1 MSTTIGVDVAKSV
14 FEVAVSDRPGRI
26 VKRHRLSRGQFARF
40 LATRA
45 PATVVMEACGMA
57 HFWGRQAVASGHRV
71 VLLPPHAVRPYVP
84 RNKTDRADATALL
97 EAARNAAIHPVPVKS
112 VTQQALTGLHP
123 RQLIRP
129 FLAWVSWPWCAVRFL
144 SPAPAWGPSAE
155 PASSPAGSL
164 SSRSVP
170 VCR

>member
-112 VTQQALTGLHP
+112 VTQQALTGLH
-123 RQLIRP
+123 RLRSTW
-129 FLAWVSWPWCAVRFL
+129 LATRTARINT
-144 SPAPAWGPSAE
+144 G
-155 PASSPAGSL
+155 
-164 SSRSVP
+164 
-170 VCR
+170 